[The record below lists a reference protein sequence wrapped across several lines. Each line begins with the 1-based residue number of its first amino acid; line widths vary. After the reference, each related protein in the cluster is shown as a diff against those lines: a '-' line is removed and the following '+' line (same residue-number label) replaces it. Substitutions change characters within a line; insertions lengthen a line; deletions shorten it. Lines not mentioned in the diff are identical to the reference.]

1 MDQWPGPDGNLRDLI
16 NRRLDVLQNE
26 LKTIKV
32 LLMRQRSGLP
42 PEFDSLKL
50 QVASLAEGL
59 REVEER
65 VGQLEQHKSIA
76 SWVFRQAITVAV
88 IVVIIYLLEVI
99 R

>member
-1 MDQWPGPDGNLRDLI
+1 MDPWPGPQGSLRDLM
-16 NRRLDVLQNE
+16 NRRLDALQNE
-26 LKTIKV
+26 LKAIKV
-32 LLMRQRSGLP
+32 LLMRERSGLP

-59 REVEER
+59 RELGERVEE
-65 VGQLEQHKSIA
+65 LEQHKSIA

-88 IVVIIYLLEVI
+88 IVVVIYLLGVI